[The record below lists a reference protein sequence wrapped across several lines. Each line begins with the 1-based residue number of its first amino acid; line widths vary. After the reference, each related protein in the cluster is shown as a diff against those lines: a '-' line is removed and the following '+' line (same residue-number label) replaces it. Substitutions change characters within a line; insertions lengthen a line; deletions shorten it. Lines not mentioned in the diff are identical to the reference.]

1 MTANMLGWLAET
13 GIELPAG
20 ITERD
25 CLRASKP
32 PDKSVYCDL
41 GDVELIVVHH
51 SATASGNVNLFRV
64 LHRAVFGWDDVGYH
78 FVIGNGT
85 HSGDGEVETGRP
97 LGAVGAHA
105 RGHNDRSVGV
115 CLVGDFNSSRPSTL
129 QLETGKRL
137 IADLMR
143 RFSLEKGRVIPHRE
157 VEGCKTECPGKNL
170 SVRMLLEG

>member
-1 MTANMLGWLAET
+1 MTGSMLGWLAET

-20 ITERD
+20 TTEQN

-32 PDKSVYCDL
+32 PDKSVYSDL
-41 GDVELIVVHH
+41 TRVELIVVHH
-51 SATASGNVNLFRV
+51 SATVSGNVALFRV
-64 LHRAVFGWDDVGYH
+64 LHRVVFGWDDVGYH

-85 HSGDGEVETGRP
+85 YSRDGELEEGRP
-97 LGAVGAHA
+97 LEAVGAHA

-129 QLETGKRL
+129 QLETGKGL
-137 IADLMR
+137 LGDLMR
-143 RFSLEKGRVIPHRE
+143 RFSLGKGRVIPHKE

-170 SVRMLLEG
+170 SVKMLLEG